1 MTQTQTQA
9 QAPQKP
15 NGGASVPAASPMNT
29 IRDLLDRV
37 KGQMEMAAPKHL
49 NINRLIRVSL
59 TAIQKTPRLMECDT
73 KSLLGAIMQ
82 SAQLGLEPDGNLG
95 RAYLIP
101 YYNGKTKRYEVQF
114 QIGYKG
120 LLVLARRSGE
130 IVSIS
135 AQVVHARDV
144 FEFEYGIEEKLRHVP
159 AGGDRGEIV
168 AAYAVARLKGGGYQF
183 DVMTRE
189 DVDKIRAGSKAKD
202 DGPWATH
209 YAEMAR
215 KTVLKRLCK
224 YLPQAVEAQ
233 DAASLDDQV
242 EAGVIEM
249 DAPPAAMLEGK
260 TADRAAN
267 LKNRLANASQ
277 VGGDMVDMETGE
289 VIEEKSPGEGERD
302 CG

>member
-1 MTQTQTQA
+1 
-9 QAPQKP
+9 
-15 NGGASVPAASPMNT
+15 
-29 IRDLLDRV
+29 
-37 KGQMEMAAPKHL
+37 
-49 NINRLIRVSL
+49 
-59 TAIQKTPRLMECDT
+59 
-73 KSLLGAIMQ
+73 
-82 SAQLGLEPDGNLG
+82 
-95 RAYLIP
+95 
-101 YYNGKTKRYEVQF
+101 
-114 QIGYKG
+114 
-120 LLVLARRSGE
+120 
-130 IVSIS
+130 
-135 AQVVHARDV
+135 
-144 FEFEYGIEEKLRHVP
+144 
-159 AGGDRGEIV
+159 V

-202 DGPWATH
+202 DGPWASH

-289 VIEEKSPGEGERD
+289 VIEEKSPDESDGEFEDILTEMESTMIIGQVEAISFRFKEGGGRFSPTQHGAFAKAVSQARERI
-302 CG
+302 GK